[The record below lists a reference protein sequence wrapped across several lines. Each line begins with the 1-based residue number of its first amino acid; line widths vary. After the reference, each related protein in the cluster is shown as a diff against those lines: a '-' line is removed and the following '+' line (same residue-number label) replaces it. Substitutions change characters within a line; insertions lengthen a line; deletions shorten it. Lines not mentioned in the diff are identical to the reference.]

1 MKRMERGRSRA
12 QGLHRSLTGVLIAG
26 LALGGGP
33 VGGAE
38 SGGAALY
45 KSKGCPVCHGQ
56 DGSHPVSQD
65 YPVIAGQNA
74 SYLVRQM
81 RDIRD
86 GRRSNGLSQMMR
98 EVVAP
103 VTDEEFSSISAWLA
117 LQ

>member
-1 MKRMERGRSRA
+1 MKLN
-12 QGLHRSLTGVLIAG
+12 GLHVLKRNLRLPMLLIGTLSGSWSAPL
-26 LALGGGP
+26 LATN
-33 VGGAE
+33 AE
-38 SGGAALY
+38 GAALY
-45 KSKGCPVCHGQ
+45 KSNGCPVCHGQ
-56 DGSHPVSQD
+56 DGSHPVIQD

-74 SYLVRQM
+74 NYLLRQM

-86 GRRSNGLSQMMR
+86 GRRTNGQSQMMR

>member
-1 MKRMERGRSRA
+1 MKLSGLHVLKRNLGLPMLLIGTLVGAWSATSRA
-12 QGLHRSLTGVLIAG
+12 TS
-26 LALGGGP
+26 
-33 VGGAE
+33 AE
-38 SGGAALY
+38 GAALY
-45 KSKGCPVCHGQ
+45 KSNGCPVCHGQ
-56 DGSHPVSQD
+56 DGSHPVIQD

-74 SYLVRQM
+74 NFLLRQM

-86 GRRSNGLSQMMR
+86 GRRTNGLSQIMR

>member
-1 MKRMERGRSRA
+1 MKRNGSHVLKRNL
-12 QGLHRSLTGVLIAG
+12 GLSMLLIGTLIGSWGAASLATS
-26 LALGGGP
+26 
-33 VGGAE
+33 AE
-38 SGGAALY
+38 GAALFKA
-45 KSKGCPVCHGQ
+45 KSCPTCHGE
-56 DGSHPVSQD
+56 DGSHPVIQD

-74 SYLVRQM
+74 NYLLRQM

-86 GRRSNGLSQMMR
+86 GRRTNGLSQMMR